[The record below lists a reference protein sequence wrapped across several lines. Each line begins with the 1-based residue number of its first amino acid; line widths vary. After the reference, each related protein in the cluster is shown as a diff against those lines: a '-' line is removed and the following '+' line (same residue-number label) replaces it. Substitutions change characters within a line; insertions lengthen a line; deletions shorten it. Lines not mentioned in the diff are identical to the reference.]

1 MTSASNSPPKLGLDR
16 SKVGRKK
23 GTPNKTTKLL
33 KDAILKAAEKAGGK
47 GGLVSY
53 LQVQARENP
62 GPFLALLGKVLPMQ
76 IAGHDGGAFEVTVI
90 ELVAEPVPAEMLDDA
105 NDE

>member
-1 MTSASNSPPKLGLDR
+1 MSEIDPKTPKIGLDR

-47 GGLVSY
+47 GGIVAY
-53 LQVQARENP
+53 LQAQAISNP
-62 GPFLALLGKVLPMQ
+62 GPFLALLGKVLPTQ
-76 IAGHDGGAFEVTVI
+76 VTGPNDGPVEVTEIV
-90 ELVAEPVPAEMLDDA
+90 LVAGRGAQG
-105 NDE
+105 N